1 MEECKVCGRRNPLAD
16 ANFCYYCGA
25 SLKGDAVPAAVQPVE
40 REPEPVTAEDP
51 TRVQKPFTVK
61 HWLGLF
67 LCLLVPLYGW
77 IAFLVIALISAFG
90 ANATEERRSFAKAF
104 LIFLVIATV
113 VTALGMLNIQNN
125 PELLAEYNRMLGS
138 MAK

>member
-25 SLKGDAVPAAVQPVE
+25 SLKGDAVPAAVQPVA

-90 ANATEERRSFAKAF
+90 ANATEERRAFAKAF

-113 VTALGMLNIQNN
+113 VTALGMLYIQNN

>member
-113 VTALGMLNIQNN
+113 VTALGMLYIQNN
-125 PELLAEYNRMLGS
+125 PELLAEYTRMLGS

>member
-113 VTALGMLNIQNN
+113 VTALGMLYIQNN

>member
-1 MEECKVCGRRNPLAD
+1 MEECKVCGRKNPLAD

-113 VTALGMLNIQNN
+113 VTALGMLYIQNN

>member
-40 REPEPVTAEDP
+40 REPEPVKAEDP

-77 IAFLVIALISAFG
+77 IAFFPKQG
-90 ANATEERRSFAKAF
+90 TRPR
-104 LIFLVIATV
+104 
-113 VTALGMLNIQNN
+113 
-125 PELLAEYNRMLGS
+125 
-138 MAK
+138 

>member
-113 VTALGMLNIQNN
+113 VTALGMLYIKNN

>member
-67 LCLLVPLYGW
+67 RCLLVPLYGW

-113 VTALGMLNIQNN
+113 VTALGMLYIQNN

>member
-40 REPEPVTAEDP
+40 REPEPVTEEDP

-113 VTALGMLNIQNN
+113 VTALGMLYIQNN

>member
-1 MEECKVCGRRNPLAD
+1 MQ
-16 ANFCYYCGA
+16 
-25 SLKGDAVPAAVQPVE
+25 PAE

-113 VTALGMLNIQNN
+113 VTALGMLYIQNN

>member
-104 LIFLVIATV
+104 LIFLIIATV
-113 VTALGMLNIQNN
+113 VTALGMLYIQNN

>member
-104 LIFLVIATV
+104 LICLVIATV
-113 VTALGMLNIQNN
+113 VTALGMLYIQNN

>member
-25 SLKGDAVPAAVQPVE
+25 SLKGDAVPAAVQPAE

-113 VTALGMLNIQNN
+113 VTALGMLYIQNN

>member
-25 SLKGDAVPAAVQPVE
+25 SLKGDAVPVAVQPVE

-113 VTALGMLNIQNN
+113 VTALGMLYIQNN

>member
-40 REPEPVTAEDP
+40 REPEPVAAEDP

-113 VTALGMLNIQNN
+113 VTALGMLYIQNN

>member
-25 SLKGDAVPAAVQPVE
+25 SLKGNAVPAAVQPVE

-113 VTALGMLNIQNN
+113 VTALGMLYIQNN

>member
-77 IAFLVIALISAFG
+77 IAFLVIALIGAFG

-113 VTALGMLNIQNN
+113 VTALGMLYIQNN

>member
-25 SLKGDAVPAAVQPVE
+25 TLKGDAVPAAVQPVE

-113 VTALGMLNIQNN
+113 VTALGMLYIQNN

>member
-25 SLKGDAVPAAVQPVE
+25 SLKGDAVPAVVQPVE

-113 VTALGMLNIQNN
+113 VTALGMLYIQNN

>member
-25 SLKGDAVPAAVQPVE
+25 SLKGDVVPAAVQPVE

-113 VTALGMLNIQNN
+113 VTALGMLYIQNN